1 MTQVFTQAD
10 SLETDTQD
18 KPTSTRTPINAH
30 REGKAW
36 VLSGG
41 TFFRRRSIQFSAPGK
56 TMWDSLA
63 KVWRIYVDTLPAEII
78 RIIEES
84 GGTITGEPVATQRDA
99 QAAEPLEFLPQQPQ
113 LEEQASLFVTRAE
126 PVTNQF
132 VKPSYW
138 DRLVRYLNP
147 QRPRPAI
154 ALVGPTGN
162 GKTTVAE
169 AVLSAL
175 EYRYLVIDCN
185 AQMEPVDLI
194 GGMSFER
201 KPDGSASEV
210 WRDGPVT
217 RAFREGMAVLFNEF
231 DTLNAR
237 TALCL
242 QSAFQDAGSDGKG
255 RYITLSGNPSEDR
268 VMPAGACPLILTMNT
283 FGTGPT
289 AEFVGR
295 NALDMA
301 SMDRISI
308 IPTGYENERE
318 ILLARGYGESVV
330 QTVVRWSQAA
340 RSAVERNGIKAFVS
354 MRLLLRLCESM
365 AMDGLKFEQ
374 AIAEEFLDRF
384 AAEDRALLENVR

>member
-1 MTQVFTQAD
+1 MTITEQQEA
-10 SLETDTQD
+10 
-18 KPTSTRTPINAH
+18 PTKKSRSKTPVNAH

-36 VLSGG
+36 VVSGG
-41 TFFRRRSIQFSAPGK
+41 TYFRRNAIQFSAPGK
-56 TMWDSLA
+56 VMWDSFE
-63 KVWRIYVDTLPAEII
+63 KVWRIYTETLPQVVLNII
-78 RIIEES
+78 KET
-84 GGTITGEPVATQRDA
+84 GGTITGTVEHSTVAINFVEQ
-99 QAAEPLEFLPQQPQ
+99 LEFLPQQTPIDEPQ
-113 LEEQASLFVTRAE
+113 QLIVQHVAPPASTFI
-126 PVTNQF
+126 
-132 VKPSYW
+132 KPSYW

-162 GKTTVAE
+162 GKTTTAE
-169 AVLSAL
+169 AVLTAL
-175 EYRYLVIDCN
+175 QYRYIVIDCN

-201 KPDGSASEV
+201 KTDGSAGEV

-217 RAFREGMAVLFNEF
+217 RAFREGQAVLFNEF
-231 DTLNAR
+231 DTLSAR

-242 QSAFQDAGSDGKG
+242 QSAFQDVGSDGTG
-255 RYITLSGNPSEDR
+255 RYITLSGNPTEDR

-308 IPTGYENERE
+308 IPTGYENERD
-318 ILLARGYGESVV
+318 ILLARGYGENIVNN
-330 QTVVRWSQAA
+330 TVRWAQAA
-340 RSAVERNGIKAFVS
+340 RNAVERNGIKAFVS
-354 MRLLLRLCESM
+354 LRLLLRVCECV
-365 AMDGLKFEQ
+365 ALDGLNFEQ
-374 AIAEEFLDRF
+374 AITEEFLDRF
-384 AAEDRALLENVR
+384 AQEDRALLENVR